1 MPWEETNTMTERM
14 KFISDFENGEE
25 TLAELCRQY
34 GGPNRAHSE
43 QNRPGTW

>member
-1 MPWEETNTMTERM
+1 MFFMPWEETNTMTERM

-34 GGPNRAHSE
+34 GGPNRE
-43 QNRPGTW
+43 